1 MPNHPK
7 PFPHFVDRRAFM
19 RLTAAGAA
27 AASVGGLGIGAVNAA
42 DPFII
47 HGEGGSWGETQQKVF
62 VRPFAE
68 EHKDREFIYSSE
80 AASGVVLSKILL
92 ACGKPDFS
100 VANINTNLGPIVEAA
115 GCVDTLNPE
124 LVPNLEHVA
133 DVAKLKNAAGDTYFA
148 SSILMIMG
156 LVWNTKLATRPTS
169 WEDLWKEEYKG
180 RIGVP
185 DFGYLGQTWLPAI
198 ARLHGGSEADITA
211 GLDAIEELVKKNQ
224 AILVQNTDQAMKL
237 FESEQIVMAPF
248 WNGRTFA
255 MQKRG
260 IPVAIEVVDKS
271 VLNGDGY
278 VTMKGSADPEVSQSF
293 INYNL
298 QGENALRLAEIT
310 GYPPSDMRTK
320 LPEEYAPV
328 AVTPADLE
336 HLLKLDFKTI
346 GENRETN
353 LRLWNERIKG

>member
-1 MPNHPK
+1 MMDIQNLMASMH
-7 PFPHFVDRRAFM
+7 RRSFL
-19 RLTAAGAA
+19 RLSAGAA
-27 AASVGGLGIGAVNAA
+27 AAATMGGMGTGWANAA
-42 DPFII
+42 TPFIL

-68 EHKDREFIYSSE
+68 QHKDREFIYSSE

-100 VANINTNLGPIVEAA
+100 IANINTNLGPIVEAA
-115 GCVDTLNPE
+115 GCVDTLDPA
-124 LVPNLEHVA
+124 LVPNLQHVA
-133 DVAKLKNAAGDTYFA
+133 EAAKLKNAKGEDYFA

-169 WEDLWKEEYKG
+169 WEDLWKAEYKG

-198 ARLHGGSEADITA
+198 ARMHGGSEADVASGI
-211 GLDAIEELVKKNQ
+211 DAIEELVKKNQ
-224 AILVQNTDQAMKL
+224 AILIQNTDQAMKL

-248 WNGRTFA
+248 WNGRAFA

-278 VTMKGSADPEVSQSF
+278 IGMKGMADREVAQAF

-298 QGENALRLAEIT
+298 DGENALRLTEIT
-310 GYPPSDMRTK
+310 GYPPSDTRIK
-320 LPEEYAPV
+320 LPEEYAPI
-328 AVTPADLE
+328 AVTQADLE
-336 HLLKLDFKTI
+336 HLLKLDFKTL
-346 GENRETN
+346 GEQREVN
-353 LRLWNERIKG
+353 LRIWNERIKG

>member
-1 MPNHPK
+1 MSTDTKSSSIH
-7 PFPHFVDRRAFM
+7 RRSF
-19 RLTAAGAA
+19 LQLSAGAA
-27 AASVGGLGIGAVNAA
+27 AAATLGGITIGRAEAA
-42 DPFII
+42 NPFVM
-47 HGEGGSWGETQQKVF
+47 HGEGGSWGDTQQKVF

-80 AASGVVLSKILL
+80 AASGVVLSKVLL

-100 VANINTNLGPIVEAA
+100 VANVNTNLGPIVEAA
-115 GCVDTLNPE
+115 GCIDTLNPS

-156 LVWNTKLATRPTS
+156 LVWNTKLAKRPTS

-198 ARLHGGSEADITA
+198 ARLHGGSETDVTA

-224 AILVQNTDQAMKL
+224 AVLIQNTDQAMKA

-248 WNGRTFA
+248 WNGRAFA

-278 VTMKGSADPEVSQSF
+278 IAMKGAADPELAQAF

-298 QGENALRLAEIT
+298 QGENALRLTEIT
-310 GYPPSDMRTK
+310 GYPPSDTRIK
-320 LPEEYAPV
+320 LPEAYSPV
-328 AVTPADLE
+328 AVTETDLE
-336 HLLKLDFKTI
+336 HLLKLDFKTM
-346 GENRETN
+346 GEKREDN